1 MATIANYGL
10 EQARIQLPSII
21 ANAHAGSRSIIT
33 KHGKPCAAIVP
44 RQDIQKTSHSAELA
58 AGILSLRGTGR
69 GLWGT
74 HVGQTVSD
82 LRDEWSDIRPIQSG
96 ANCIGSTVTCPVPG
110 KVARRDPIGNRP

>member
-1 MATIANYGL
+1 MANIANYGL
-10 EQARIQLPSII
+10 EQARIHLPSIV
-21 ANAHAGSRSIIT
+21 ANAHAGIRSIIT
-33 KHGKPCAAIVP
+33 KHGRPYAAIVP
-44 RQDIQKTSHSAELA
+44 LQDVQKSSNSAELA

-96 ANCIGSTVTCPVPG
+96 ANCISSTVACPVPV